1 MDLLIVTGMSGS
13 GKSSVMDVMEDIGYY
28 CIDNIPPK
36 LIPQFVDLCRKSDSA
51 IDRIA
56 VAVDIRTGDMFAEI
70 FRAWQSLK
78 TEPDVTV
85 RVLFIEA
92 DDEVIVKRYKE
103 TRRKHPLDEKFN
115 GNLHEA
121 IQYERNQLSQ
131 LREVA
136 ERDRLVAERR
146 VMASRMEAMEAYRAN
161 ADSLHKLRHEVKNQ
175 YAYIR
180 MLLERG
186 DYQKALEGDDTHRG
200 LLSVID
206 NYGSTKAGN
215 LAKYY
220 AGIANLQ
227 LGNYDEAGRWLA
239 KYKGKDTFTKPIA
252 LMAQAD
258 ALVEQGNTEA
268 AAKKYVEAAQA
279 GDNAITAPSA
289 LFKAGMAY
297 LMLNNNAKALECLKQ
312 IKSKYPESTEAQ
324 SPDTDKLIAI
334 AEN

>member
-92 DDEVIVKRYKE
+92 DDEVLVKRYKE

-136 ERDRLVAERR
+136 DYYIETSGFTASQLKEQVKTIFLEHTSDSLMIKVMSFGFKYGVSTESDLVFDVRCLPNPYYVKELKSHTGIESCVQDYVMGFEQSQKLFEKLTDLIDYLIPMYVQEGKSRLVIAFGCTGGKHRSITFAEY
-146 VMASRMEAMEAYRAN
+146 MAKHLVNKGY
-161 ADSLHKLRHEVKNQ
+161 KV
-175 YAYIR
+175 
-180 MLLERG
+180 
-186 DYQKALEGDDTHRG
+186 QKYHRD
-200 LLSVID
+200 I
-206 NYGSTKAGN
+206 TKDR
-215 LAKYY
+215 K
-220 AGIANLQ
+220 
-227 LGNYDEAGRWLA
+227 
-239 KYKGKDTFTKPIA
+239 F
-252 LMAQAD
+252 
-258 ALVEQGNTEA
+258 
-268 AAKKYVEAAQA
+268 
-279 GDNAITAPSA
+279 
-289 LFKAGMAY
+289 
-297 LMLNNNAKALECLKQ
+297 
-312 IKSKYPESTEAQ
+312 
-324 SPDTDKLIAI
+324 
-334 AEN
+334 